1 MENAYSSFTLNYREP
16 TREEIDEMEFY
27 IRTGCVHKS
36 YLEKVLGD
44 QSLAVSVFSKRVFLE
59 WKKWLE
65 RESKRI
71 GL

>member
-1 MENAYSSFTLNYREP
+1 MENGYLSFTLNYREQ

-44 QSLAVSVFSKRVFLE
+44 QGIGVSIFPRRVFSKTEVAA
-59 WKKWLE
+59 
-65 RESKRI
+65 
-71 GL
+71 